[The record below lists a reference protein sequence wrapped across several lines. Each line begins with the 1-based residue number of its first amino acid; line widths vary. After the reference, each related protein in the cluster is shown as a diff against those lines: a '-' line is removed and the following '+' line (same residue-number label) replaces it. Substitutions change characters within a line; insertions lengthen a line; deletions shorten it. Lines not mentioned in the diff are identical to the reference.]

1 MSAARSIRARATY
14 AELARVFLA
23 PDDPVPAPPASATR
37 RRLPVWPRYE
47 ACGDVA
53 QARPCARTGCD
64 YYLPDPA
71 PWAHLPDEDD
81 GIPDHVS
88 CALDVASVPMIRVS
102 DTSVH
107 EVDGRDQDLVAEL
120 LGITGER
127 VRQIVRTAGQRYA
140 AARRRLGYDEGEE
153 LTGEDVGQ
161 RRGRLRRER
170 LRRERMAREAGAQG
184 SLFDEADE

>member
-1 MSAARSIRARATY
+1 MSAARSIRADRADY
-14 AELARVFLA
+14 ADLARVFLEVA
-23 PDDPVPAPPASATR
+23 EPDPVPSPPASATR

-47 ACGDVA
+47 ACGGVT
-53 QARPCARTGCD
+53 QVRPCARTACD

-120 LGITGER
+120 LGVTGER
-127 VRQIVRTAGQRYA
+127 VRQIVRVAGQRYA
-140 AARRRLGYDEGEE
+140 AARRRLGYDDGEE
-153 LTGEDVGQ
+153 LTGEDVGA
-161 RRGRLRRER
+161 RRAR

-184 SLFDEADE
+184 SLFEEFNDG